1 VPRLAR
7 LDSELVRRGLARS
20 RQQAAELIA
29 EGRVMVRGVA
39 ASKAAT
45 SVEID
50 APVIVRKDEGPE
62 WASRGALKLVGALT
76 AFEPLGLSVAG
87 RRCLDAG
94 ASTGGFTDV
103 LLHRGAARVVAAD
116 VGYGQLV
123 WRLRTDERV
132 EVLDRTNVRSLTPE
146 AIGGQVSLTVADL
159 SFISL
164 RTVLPALTACTEP
177 TGDVVPMVK
186 PQFEVGRR
194 RLGPGGV
201 VREPELRVA
210 ALREVAA
217 AATALGWY
225 PRGAVASPAPGP
237 AGNVEYFLWL
247 STVRPADQ
255 QAAEPEPEQNVDAM
269 LERAVQEGPQ

>member
-1 VPRLAR
+1 
-7 LDSELVRRGLARS
+7 
-20 RQQAAELIA
+20 
-29 EGRVMVRGVA
+29 
-39 ASKAAT
+39 
-45 SVEID
+45 
-50 APVIVRKDEGPE
+50 
-62 WASRGALKLVGALT
+62 
-76 AFEPLGLSVAG
+76 VAG

-164 RTVLPALTACTEP
+164 RTVFPALTACTET
-177 TGDVVPMVK
+177 TGDLVPMVK

-210 ALREVAA
+210 ALREVTAA
-217 AATALGWY
+217 AAALGWF

-247 STVRPADQ
+247 STGRPADQ